1 MPKRDYDLEVR
12 ALVAQLGLPD
22 PVPEHRVLSTRRFRF
37 DYAWPEEMVA
47 LEIEGG
53 FFGTGRRCPV
63 CRQLPRSG
71 HSSVKRLKDDADKYS
86 WAAAIGWTIIRR
98 WPDALLTDETRAM
111 LRAAFNL
118 QDGDRREFVEA
129 AAKKSSARRSMK

>member
-1 MPKRDYDLEVR
+1 MPNKRDYDLEVR

-37 DYAWPEEMVA
+37 DFAWPDRKIA

-71 HSSVKRLKDDADKYS
+71 HSSVRRLKDDADKYS
-86 WAAAIGWTIIRR
+86 YAAALGWTIIRR
-98 WPDALLTDETRAM
+98 WPDALLTDETRSM
-111 LRAAFNL
+111 LTAAFGI
-118 QDGDRREFVEA
+118 QDGDATEFVEA
-129 AAKKSSARRSMK
+129 AAKKSVSRRP